1 MYYSNGQAYDIPK
14 GKKPKHLPKQ
24 TKAEFEKQRDEHVA
38 KIIALTGEYKDKSL
52 NPVDDNTPPQK
63 FIDAEVAKYNDAKS
77 ADRAK
82 ANALLVKAN
91 ALLVKAGLTEEEAEE
106 LISFLKT

>member
-1 MYYSNGQAYDIPK
+1 MIYHSNGWAYDLPK
-14 GKKPKHLPKQ
+14 GRKSRHLPEQ
-24 TKAEFEKQRDEHVA
+24 TKAEFEKQRNERVA
-38 KIIALTGEYKDKSL
+38 EIIALTGYYSDTS
-52 NPVDDNTPPQK
+52 PVPIADNTPPQA

-82 ANALLVKAN
+82 ANALLVKS
-91 ALLVKAGLTEEEAEE
+91 GLTEEQAEE